1 MIENANHL
9 TGVAMVAFAAT
20 LCGGAFARLGQPA
33 IIGYILAGAVLGP
46 GGLGLV
52 ENREAITVLAEL
64 GVILLLYFVGME
76 LSLQSFRAI
85 WRLSITT
92 AMAQI
97 IIATGCMVGV
107 GSLFGWPPSI
117 SLLVG
122 FCLAISSTAVT
133 IEVLD
138 SMGNLRS
145 SLGKLTIGILIA
157 QDLAVGPMLLLL
169 SGVHQDGAGWKIALE
184 VGLSIAILIIA
195 IALLSKRKKLNMPW
209 HRLWATRDDLIPLAA
224 LTWCFV
230 IAGLAGLLGLST
242 AFGAFLAGL
251 VIGNSA
257 QRHQAYRG
265 AGPIKT
271 VLIMVFFLSIGMLID
286 FQFITQHFATILFL
300 WLCATVFKV
309 ILNTVLL
316 KIQGQSWQQSLR
328 VGLILGQVG
337 EFSFV
342 LAAAVYSTGMLDNQT
357 HQMIVAVTVLS
368 LVTSPF
374 FINNARRLN
383 HRAISQVKDL
393 PRLLRLTYHSE
404 LRLTR
409 YLKKRLI
416 RMSKLQRRAEV
427 KDSVDSVDSVGTGDA
442 DGQITSD
449 TQKPHHETAHDR

>member
-224 LTWCFV
+224 L
-230 IAGLAGLLGLST
+230 
-242 AFGAFLAGL
+242 
-251 VIGNSA
+251 
-257 QRHQAYRG
+257 
-265 AGPIKT
+265 
-271 VLIMVFFLSIGMLID
+271 
-286 FQFITQHFATILFL
+286 
-300 WLCATVFKV
+300 
-309 ILNTVLL
+309 
-316 KIQGQSWQQSLR
+316 
-328 VGLILGQVG
+328 
-337 EFSFV
+337 
-342 LAAAVYSTGMLDNQT
+342 
-357 HQMIVAVTVLS
+357 
-368 LVTSPF
+368 
-374 FINNARRLN
+374 
-383 HRAISQVKDL
+383 
-393 PRLLRLTYHSE
+393 
-404 LRLTR
+404 
-409 YLKKRLI
+409 
-416 RMSKLQRRAEV
+416 
-427 KDSVDSVDSVGTGDA
+427 
-442 DGQITSD
+442 
-449 TQKPHHETAHDR
+449 